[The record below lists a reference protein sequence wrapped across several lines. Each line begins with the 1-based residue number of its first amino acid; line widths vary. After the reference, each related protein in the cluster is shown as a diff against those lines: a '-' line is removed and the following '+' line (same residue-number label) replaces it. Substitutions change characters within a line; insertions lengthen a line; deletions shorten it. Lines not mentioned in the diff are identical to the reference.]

1 MLLQLHKMKNIL
13 YILLIACFTAC
24 NSSENKTQST
34 HNKVDSAVISG
45 TPISDELSALNKA
58 VKASP
63 GNPSSFNDRAKYY
76 VLNNQLE
83 LAYDDIAKGFQL
95 DTAYMPLYNTLAD
108 YHLHKGEP
116 AQAKAAL
123 EGALKVNKKSY
134 MTYVKLGEL
143 YYLVKKYD
151 LAFEKINEGLKINKY
166 YSDGYFWKGMIYRER
181 KDNDKAISNF
191 MTAVEQDPENFKA
204 YMQMGILSIETNKK
218 DALDHFNAAIRIR
231 PNSTE
236 GYYARAYYY
245 QTNKE
250 LDKAIQDYTKVV
262 EIDSTY
268 VNAHYNLGI
277 IRYELRVV
285 DLASL
290 DFSRVIKLNPKY
302 AEAYYMRGLCEEAKN
317 KNQEA
322 IADFEFALS
331 LKNDYQLAKKAIDR
345 VNSTIESLNK
355 IKQ

>member
-1 MLLQLHKMKNIL
+1 MHNMKNSL
-13 YILLIACFTAC
+13 VILLLIGILAC
-24 NSSENKTQST
+24 NSTDKKTKSENNVT
-34 HNKVDSAVISG
+34 DSAVVSG
-45 TPISDELSALNKA
+45 TPVSKELTALNKA
-58 VKASP
+58 VSNSP
-63 GNPSSFNDRAKYY
+63 GNPSAYNDRAKYY
-76 VLNNQLE
+76 VHNKQLD
-83 LAYDDIAKGFQL
+83 LAFEDLAKGFQI

-108 YHLHKGEP
+108 YHLYKGEP

-123 EGALKVNKKSY
+123 ENALKVNKKSY

-181 KDNDKAISNF
+181 KDNARALSNF

-204 YMQMGILSIETNKK
+204 YMQMGLISIETGKK
-218 DALDHFNAAIRIR
+218 DALDHFNAAIRIN

-236 GYYARAYYY
+236 GYYARGYYY
-245 QTNKE
+245 QTHKE
-250 LDKAIQDYTKVV
+250 LDKAIQDYTKVT

-268 VNAHYNLGI
+268 TNAHYNLGI

-285 DLASL
+285 DLAAI

-302 AEAYYMRGLCEEAKN
+302 AEAYYMRGLCEETKN

-322 IADFEFALS
+322 IADFEFAIS
-331 LKNDYQLAKKAIDR
+331 LKNDYPLAKQAIQR
-345 VNSTIESLNK
+345 VNSTIKTINN
-355 IKQ
+355 IKK

>member
-1 MLLQLHKMKNIL
+1 MFLQLFNMKNVL
-13 YILLIACFTAC
+13 YIFVILSITAC
-24 NSSENKTQST
+24 NSSENKTAST
-34 HNKVDSAVISG
+34 EMKADSAVITG
-45 TPISDELSALNKA
+45 APVPQELVDLNKA

-63 GNPSSFNDRAKYY
+63 GNPSSYNDRAKYY
-76 VLNNQLE
+76 VLHKQLD
-83 LAYDDIAKGFQL
+83 LAYEDLAKGFQL
-95 DTAYMPLYNTLAD
+95 DTSYMPLYNTLAD

-123 EGALKVNKKSY
+123 ENALKVNKKSY

-166 YSDGYFWKGMIYRER
+166 YSDGYFWKGMIY
-181 KDNDKAISNF
+181 KDKKETDKAISNF

-204 YMQMGILSIETNKK
+204 YMQMGLISIEKGK
-218 DALDHFNAAIRIR
+218 ADALDHFNAAIRIR

-245 QTNKE
+245 QTHKE
-250 LDKAIQDYTKVV
+250 LDKAIQDYTKVT
-262 EIDSTY
+262 ELDSTY
-268 VNAHYNLGI
+268 TNAHYNLGI

-331 LKNDYQLAKKAIDR
+331 LKNDYYLAKQAITRVNNTIKAI
-345 VNSTIESLNK
+345 NK
-355 IKQ
+355 

>member
-1 MLLQLHKMKNIL
+1 MKNIL
-13 YILLIACFTAC
+13 YILLAIGITAC
-24 NSSENKTQST
+24 NTSDSKVQNTETKT
-34 HNKVDSAVISG
+34 DSAVISG
-45 TPISDELSALNKA
+45 APVPQELADLNKA

-63 GNPSSFNDRAKYY
+63 GNPSAYNERAKYY
-76 VLNNQLE
+76 ILHKKLD
-83 LAYDDIAKGFQL
+83 LAYDDLAKGFHI

-108 YHLHKGEP
+108 YHLNKGEP

-123 EGALKVNKKSY
+123 DNALKVNKKSF

-181 KDNDKAISNF
+181 KETDKAISNF

-204 YMQMGILSIETNKK
+204 YMQMGIISIEKGK
-218 DALDHFNAAIRIR
+218 SDALDHFNAAIRIR

-245 QTNKE
+245 QTHKE

-268 VNAHYNLGI
+268 TNAHYNLGI

-322 IADFEFALS
+322 IADFEYAIS
-331 LKNDYQLAKKAIDR
+331 LRNDYALAKQAIIR
-345 VNSTIESLNK
+345 VNNTIKSINK
-355 IKQ
+355 